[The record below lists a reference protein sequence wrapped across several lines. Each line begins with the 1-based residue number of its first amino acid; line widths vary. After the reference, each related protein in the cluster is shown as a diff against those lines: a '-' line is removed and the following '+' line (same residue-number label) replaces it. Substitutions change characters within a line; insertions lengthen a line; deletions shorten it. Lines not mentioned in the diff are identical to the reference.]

1 MLRESRNDPQ
11 FRNLVDVPL
20 PFRKREELPERS
32 TLILE
37 TADRGTTSLV
47 QSPIDVVAQPVL
59 GDLIDPVIAEISK
72 CPEFNSSDVAVDVLL
87 SSLVLTGEQP
97 RPCIEY
103 SSERWGVDGFT
114 TACSSFQL
122 VVEVLR
128 KTPRFMIVGSSCRLD
143 NEAVSFWNFQS
154 DGPFWILVVSP
165 FVEHDP
171 AVTPEV

>member
-1 MLRESRNDPQ
+1 
-11 FRNLVDVPL
+11 
-20 PFRKREELPERS
+20 
-32 TLILE
+32 
-37 TADRGTTSLV
+37 LV
-47 QSPIDVVAQPVL
+47 QSPLDVVTQLVL
-59 GDLIDPVIAEISK
+59 GDLIDPVIPEISK

-87 SSLVLTGEQP
+87 SSLVPTDE
-97 RPCIEY
+97 RRIEY
-103 SSERWGVDGFT
+103 SSERWGIDWLT
-114 TACSSFQL
+114 TACSSLQL

-128 KTPRFMIVGSSCRLD
+128 KTPRVMIVGSSCLLD

>member
-1 MLRESRNDPQ
+1 
-11 FRNLVDVPL
+11 
-20 PFRKREELPERS
+20 
-32 TLILE
+32 
-37 TADRGTTSLV
+37 LV
-47 QSPIDVVAQPVL
+47 QSPLDVVTQLVL
-59 GDLIDPVIAEISK
+59 GDLIDPVIPEISK

-87 SSLVLTGEQP
+87 SSLVPTDE
-97 RPCIEY
+97 RRIEY
-103 SSERWGVDGFT
+103 SSERWGIDWLT
-114 TACSSFQL
+114 TACSSLQL

-128 KTPRFMIVGSSCRLD
+128 KTPRVMIVGSSCRLD